1 MGSSDRKPGQRLM
14 PPRRPSKHSSASLP
28 AIEQARAWVRHC
40 CTFAI
45 GESLAVGWLDRRP
58 VQMGFM
64 ALLLVGW
71 LDSSICARADEIVV
85 EPIRFSRGASK
96 KIVTGA
102 VIRGERSLYSIDA
115 RAGQRLTLSIS
126 AVENNAV
133 FQLYAPGARPERRD
147 YGVEILGQALAGA
160 TQGQDARRW
169 TGILRQDGAYLLVV
183 GPTRGN
189 ATYSLTVA
197 IR

>member
-1 MGSSDRKPGQRLM
+1 MALRYPPGSVAVAE
-14 PPRRPSKHSSASLP
+14 PSRSVK
-28 AIEQARAWVRHC
+28 AWQW
-40 CTFAI
+40 
-45 GESLAVGWLDRRP
+45 VGWIAARSKWAF
-58 VQMGFM
+58 V

-71 LDSSICARADEIVV
+71 LGGPVCARADEIVV
-85 EPIRFSRGASK
+85 EPIQFSHGASK

-160 TQGQDARRW
+160 TEGQDARRW
-169 TGILRQDGAYLLVV
+169 TGILRQEGAYLVVV